1 MRRPGTRALWLTCAV
16 DGADHAVSDAA
27 FLAAQGGDGRYEA
40 LCRATVWASSLAA
53 PPAGRCTSCATA
65 AGETAAQD
73 TRSAHRRAVVPAR
86 SPRVGLIGPPRT
98 PFGAE

>member
-1 MRRPGTRALWLTCAV
+1 VRRAEPGRPLWLTCAV

-53 PPAGRCTSCATA
+53 PPASRCPSCAEA
-65 AGETAAQD
+65 AGEPTGDDDRRQRRV
-73 TRSAHRRAVVPAR
+73 RSRFVPRASA
-86 SPRVGLIGPPRT
+86 
-98 PFGAE
+98 

>member
-1 MRRPGTRALWLTCAV
+1 MRRPGTRTLWLTCAV

-53 PPAGRCTSCATA
+53 PPAGRCPSCATA
-65 AGETAAQD
+65 AGETAAVTLD
-73 TRSAHRRAVVPAR
+73 RRTGGLWSRLVPRASA
-86 SPRVGLIGPPRT
+86 
-98 PFGAE
+98 